1 MQFIVPNPNFSVI
14 LPGGCNAKCDFCF
27 WEKDKNAT
35 IQKFMRGLEK
45 AIKVL
50 PSSFK
55 EVSITGGEP
64 TLSKAFPASAF
75 MLSQRFDKIVLTT
88 NGVNLVECLQDGSID
103 PVKHINISR
112 HAIDDSLNEGVF
124 KTKRVPGR
132 NDLAKMIALAER
144 YGKDV
149 RLNVV
154 SGEKMYGGERLL
166 DWVKFARSMGVN
178 TISFRTDSE
187 LGLDFVHEYERRF
200 IREGRKTTHETGCP
214 VCISRWYSYHGI
226 NMAFKYSMTEPTDVG
241 PYEVVLQQDGRM
253 TLDWAGKQEY
263 ASSKKPKTVL
273 KPENFSYNN
282 CGSNPRGC

>member
-1 MQFIVPNPNFSVI
+1 MQFIVPNPNFSAI

-27 WEKDKNAT
+27 WEKDKKAT
-35 IQKFMRGLEK
+35 IHKFMRGLEN
-45 AIKVL
+45 AIDVL

-64 TLSKAFPASAF
+64 TLSKALPAAAL

-88 NGVNLVECLQDGSID
+88 NGVNLVECLLDGSID

-112 HAIDDSLNEGVF
+112 HAIDDSLNQDVF
-124 KTKRVPGR
+124 KTTSIPGR
-132 NDLAKMIALAER
+132 DDLAKMIALAER
-144 YGKDV
+144 HGKDV

-154 SGEKMYGGERLL
+154 SGEKMYGREHLL
-166 DWVKFARSMGVN
+166 DWVEFAHSMGVN

-187 LGLDFVHEYERRF
+187 LGLDFVHEYEQRF

-214 VCISRWYSYHGI
+214 VCISRWYSYHGV
-226 NMAFKYSMTEPTDVG
+226 NLAFKYSMTEPTDIG

-253 TLDWAGKQEY
+253 TLDWAGNQEY
-263 ASSKKPKTVL
+263 ASTAKPTARL
-273 KPENFSYNN
+273 NMENFSYNN